1 MISILLALFSAV
13 FGAVANLLA
22 RKLARQQIP
31 TRDLFAINFLLMM
44 LFLAPAAPVFW
55 NFTFSQFAM
64 LLLLAAIS
72 LDGLANFCYFRSFE
86 QLDATTASSVLA
98 VSPIFAL
105 LLAPLFG
112 NLTGRIECHQIFAII
127 LLAAGILAV
136 VNGFSPFREG
146 VRRGRA
152 KEFAFPLAAAFLFSA
167 SMYPLK
173 ILFDTDAINA
183 YTYYLIR
190 AAMIGLVAGMV
201 LKARFSW
208 LNKGFAFQIAGRLL
222 FVIGQWLA
230 LLTALQLDHP
240 AVVKAVADLSP
251 LFVLGFSWGI
261 LREKPGKTQIFGVVM
276 IVLGAVLLTLFETL

>member
-1 MISILLALFSAV
+1 
-13 FGAVANLLA
+13 
-22 RKLARQQIP
+22 
-31 TRDLFAINFLLMM
+31 
-44 LFLAPAAPVFW
+44 
-55 NFTFSQFAM
+55 
-64 LLLLAAIS
+64 
-72 LDGLANFCYFRSFE
+72 
-86 QLDATTASSVLA
+86 
-98 VSPIFAL
+98 
-105 LLAPLFG
+105 
-112 NLTGRIECHQIFAII
+112 
-127 LLAAGILAV
+127 
-136 VNGFSPFREG
+136 
-146 VRRGRA
+146 
-152 KEFAFPLAAAFLFSA
+152 
-167 SMYPLK
+167 
-173 ILFDTDAINA
+173 LFDTDAINA

-251 LFVLGFSWGI
+251 LFVLGFSWGV